1 MIIEMILGFGLN
13 KMGNIKEAIEDKLR
27 DGKVYECSR
36 CKDLVL
42 RIRRIDEL
50 ILCEDCYSDL
60 VYDYAMERDYDT
72 DEEGDRV

>member
-13 KMGNIKEAIEDKLR
+13 KMGNIKEVIEEMKKE
-27 DGKVYECSR
+27 GKVYECSR

-42 RIRRIDEL
+42 RIRRIDD
-50 ILCEDCYSDL
+50 IIVCEDCYSDL
-60 VYDYAMERDYDT
+60 VYDYAMEKDYDT